1 MLTFRINLPHL
12 CRNEISSFRRDP
24 PKIALASSKTNA
36 NPTSVDG
43 PETMSP
49 KSSLA
54 RPSGRQLRAMA
65 LARHAVTKRQVCA
78 ICSMSGA
85 TTAAAPGRA
94 RNNAPTRP
102 TWPDR
107 RRAFSTAPATSD
119 VRAELEQALVQ
130 LQSQSPRLFNLS
142 RLQLALQGLRQA
154 PGEEAVRVAIVGLAN
169 GTSSGQTA
177 KRLLRAILS
186 DPLQDQ
192 QAWEQQLDSYDLTKP
207 LVVKISAGPH
217 LDEANIDVAGKED
230 PIQRLHISSPDY
242 NALGLEFLLLDVE
255 ASTLATDKPS
265 IKHLEDAAL
274 VPSVATR
281 SADGRISQTPAPVHQ
296 ALIVADGLMGAVGL
310 ASLPVSESGGAIT
323 AAVDMKGLAGD
334 ELDAPFNIIDV
345 AQAEDG
351 IRLFRDGP
359 ENAMQY
365 ERLWFASKVP
375 ALTNWLKAGLK
386 SEQAATKPAV
396 KQLLASLLDNAQ
408 SAIQVQESIIVAK
421 TLASKT
427 PLDDATGLHR
437 ALAEWAR
444 QAHSE
449 LQDELDL
456 AFTGRRW
463 RKLGWWK
470 LFWRVDDVGMLT
482 SDILSQRF
490 LPTAER
496 ELVYLAGRIA
506 ELRGSLP
513 AYPQPVSELPDS
525 PAVGPAKTALPK
537 WPGHISFTRRY
548 LQEET
553 VPALQA
559 LAQRLLVQSLG
570 TSGVATTLAGL
581 LYVSSFTSGFYEA
594 GAVAALGIVYS
605 LGRMQKKWET
615 ARRFW
620 EGDVREEGRKAVRA
634 VEESVSKGL
643 TAQDSLSPE
652 QTEQLQQ
659 TKELVSKAEELLARL
674 K

>member
-1 MLTFRINLPHL
+1 
-12 CRNEISSFRRDP
+12 
-24 PKIALASSKTNA
+24 
-36 NPTSVDG
+36 
-43 PETMSP
+43 MSP
-49 KSSLA
+49 KSSLVRYGGSSFRTVA
-54 RPSGRQLRAMA
+54 LTRQ
-65 LARHAVTKRQVCA
+65 AVAKRQVCA

-85 TTAAAPGRA
+85 GLATLPRRA
-94 RNNAPTRP
+94 RNNAPIRP
-102 TWPDR
+102 SLPHR
-107 RRAFSTAPATSD
+107 RQSSSAAGSN

-130 LQSQSPRLFNLS
+130 LQNQSPRLLNLS
-142 RLQLALQGLRQA
+142 RLQLALQGLRQT
-154 PGEEAVRVAIVGLAN
+154 PGQETVRVAILGLAN
-169 GTSSGQTA
+169 GSSAGSTA
-177 KRLLRAILS
+177 KRLLRAMLS
-186 DPLQDQ
+186 DPLQDR
-192 QAWEQQLDSYDLTKP
+192 QAWETRLDSYDSTRP
-207 LVVKISAGPH
+207 LVVKVSAGPH
-217 LDEANIDVAGKED
+217 LDEAAVDVAKKD
-230 PIQRLHISSPDY
+230 TIQRLDISSPDY
-242 NALGLEFLLLDVE
+242 NALGLEFLLMDVE
-255 ASTLATDKPS
+255 ASVLAGQQS

-281 SADGRISQTPAPVHQ
+281 SADGRVSQMPAPIHQ

-310 ASLPVSESGGAIT
+310 ASLPVFESGGAIA
-323 AAVDMKGLAGD
+323 AAVDMKGLAGE
-334 ELDAPFNIIDV
+334 ELYAPFNVIDV

-351 IRLFRDGP
+351 IRLFREGP
-359 ENAMQY
+359 QNAMQY

-375 ALTNWLKAGLK
+375 ALAAWLKAGLRTEK
-386 SEQAATKPAV
+386 NAATKPAV
-396 KQLLASLLDNAQ
+396 KQLLASLLDSAQ
-408 SAIQVQESIIVAK
+408 SAIQAEESLIVAK

-427 PLDDATGLHR
+427 PLDDATGLHTG
-437 ALAEWAR
+437 LAAWAR

-506 ELRGSLP
+506 ELRGEP
-513 AYPQPVSELPDS
+513 PRYPQPVSELPDS
-525 PAVGPAKTALPK
+525 PAAAAKTAAALPK

-548 LQEET
+548 LQDET

-559 LAQRLLVQSLG
+559 TAHRLLVQSLG
-570 TSGVATTLAGL
+570 TSSVAATLAGM

-634 VEESVSKGL
+634 VEESVSQAL
-643 TAQDSLSPE
+643 VAQDSVSPAQAE
-652 QTEQLQQ
+652 ELQKA
-659 TKELVSKAEELLARL
+659 KELISRAEELLSRL
-674 K
+674 E

>member
-1 MLTFRINLPHL
+1 
-12 CRNEISSFRRDP
+12 
-24 PKIALASSKTNA
+24 
-36 NPTSVDG
+36 
-43 PETMSP
+43 MSP
-49 KSSLA
+49 KSSLV
-54 RPSGRQLRAMA
+54 RYGGGSLRAVA
-65 LARHAVTKRQVCA
+65 LTRQAAAKRQVCA

-85 TTAAAPGRA
+85 GLATLPRRA
-94 RNNAPTRP
+94 RNNAPIRP
-102 TWPDR
+102 GLPYR
-107 RRAFSTAPATSD
+107 RQSSSTAGSN

-130 LQSQSPRLFNLS
+130 LQNQSPRLLNLS
-142 RLQLALQGLRQA
+142 RLQLALQGLRQT
-154 PGEEAVRVAIVGLAN
+154 PGEETVRVAILGLAN
-169 GTSSGQTA
+169 GSSAGSTA

-186 DPLQDQ
+186 DPLQDR
-192 QAWEQQLDSYDLTKP
+192 QAWETRLDSYDLTRP
-207 LVVKISAGPH
+207 LVVKVSAGPH
-217 LDEANIDVAGKED
+217 LDEAAIDVAKKD
-230 PIQRLHISSPDY
+230 TIQRLDISSPDY
-242 NALGLEFLLLDVE
+242 NALGLEFLLMDVE
-255 ASTLATDKPS
+255 ASVLAGQQS
-265 IKHLEDAAL
+265 IKHLEDAAF

-281 SADGRISQTPAPVHQ
+281 SADGRVSQTPAPVHQ
-296 ALIVADGLMGAVGL
+296 ALVVADGLMGAVAM
-310 ASLPVSESGGAIT
+310 ASLPVSESGGAIA
-323 AAVDMKGLAGD
+323 AAVDMKGLAGE
-334 ELDAPFNIIDV
+334 ELYAPFNVIDV

-351 IRLFRDGP
+351 IRLFREGP
-359 ENAMQY
+359 QNAMQY

-375 ALTNWLKAGLK
+375 ALTAWLKAGLRTEK
-386 SEQAATKPAV
+386 AAMKPAV
-396 KQLLASLLDNAQ
+396 KQLLASLLDSAQ
-408 SAIQVQESIIVAK
+408 SAIQAEESLIVAK

-427 PLDDATGLHR
+427 PLDDATGLHTG
-437 ALAEWAR
+437 LAAWAR

-463 RKLGWWK
+463 RRLGWWK

-506 ELRGSLP
+506 ELRGEP
-513 AYPQPVSELPDS
+513 PRYPQPVSELPDS
-525 PAVGPAKTALPK
+525 PAAAAKTAVALLK

-548 LQEET
+548 LQDET

-559 LAQRLLVQSLG
+559 TAQRLLMQSLG
-570 TSGVATTLAGL
+570 TSSVAATLAGM

-634 VEESVSKGL
+634 VGESVSQAL
-643 TAQDSLSPE
+643 VAQDSVSPAQAE
-652 QTEQLQQ
+652 ELQKA
-659 TKELVSKAEELLARL
+659 KELVSRAEELLSRL
-674 K
+674 E

>member
-1 MLTFRINLPHL
+1 
-12 CRNEISSFRRDP
+12 
-24 PKIALASSKTNA
+24 
-36 NPTSVDG
+36 
-43 PETMSP
+43 MSP
-49 KSSLA
+49 KSSLV
-54 RPSGRQLRAMA
+54 RSGGGPLRAAAM
-65 LARHAVTKRQVCA
+65 ARHAAAKRQVCA
-78 ICSMSGA
+78 ICSMTGGA
-85 TTAAAPGRA
+85 GPATIPRRA
-94 RNNAPTRP
+94 RNNAPIRSSL
-102 TWPDR
+102 PDR
-107 RRAFSTAPATSD
+107 RQSLSTAPAAND

-154 PGEEAVRVAIVGLAN
+154 PGEEAVRVAILGLAN
-169 GTSSGQTA
+169 GSSSGQTA

-192 QAWEQQLDSYDLTKP
+192 QAWEKQLDSYDLTKP

-217 LDEANIDVAGKED
+217 LDEANIDVAKEK

-242 NALGLEFLLLDVE
+242 DALGLEFLLIDVE
-255 ASTLATDKPS
+255 ASTLAAEQPS
-265 IKHLEDAAL
+265 IKHLEDIAL

-281 SADGRISQTPAPVHQ
+281 SADGRVSQTPAPVHQ

-323 AAVDMKGLAGD
+323 GAVDLKGLAGE
-334 ELDAPFNIIDV
+334 ELHAPFQVIDV

-351 IRLFRDGP
+351 VRLFREGP
-359 ENAMQY
+359 QNAMQY
-365 ERLWFASKVP
+365 ERLWFASNVP
-375 ALTNWLKAGLK
+375 ALTAWLKAGLK
-386 SEQAATKPAV
+386 TEDATTKPAV
-396 KQLLASLLDNAQ
+396 KQLLASILDNAQ
-408 SAIQVQESIIVAK
+408 SAIQIEESIIVSR

-437 ALAEWAR
+437 GLAEWAR

-496 ELVYLAGRIA
+496 ELVYLTGRIA
-506 ELRGSLP
+506 ELRGAP
-513 AYPQPVSELPDS
+513 PQYPQPVSELPES
-525 PAVGPAKTALPK
+525 PAAAAIVGPAKTALPK
-537 WPGHISFTRRY
+537 WPGHIAFTRRY
-548 LQEET
+548 LRDET
-553 VPALQA
+553 VPALQST
-559 LAQRLLVQSLG
+559 AQRLLVQSLG
-570 TSGVATTLAGL
+570 TSSVATTLAGL
-581 LYVSSFTSGFYEA
+581 LYLSSFTAGIYEA
-594 GAVAALGIVYS
+594 GAVAALGIIYS
-605 LGRMQKKWET
+605 LGRLQKKWET

-634 VEESVSKGL
+634 VEESVSQAL
-643 TAQDSLSPE
+643 VAQEAVSPAQAE
-652 QTEQLQQ
+652 ELQRS
-659 TKELVSKAEELLARL
+659 KELVTEAEDLLSRL

>member
-1 MLTFRINLPHL
+1 
-12 CRNEISSFRRDP
+12 
-24 PKIALASSKTNA
+24 
-36 NPTSVDG
+36 
-43 PETMSP
+43 MSP
-49 KSSLA
+49 KSSLV
-54 RPSGRQLRAMA
+54 RSGGGPLRAVA
-65 LARHAVTKRQVCA
+65 LTRQAAARRQVCA
-78 ICSMSGA
+78 ICSMSGG
-85 TTAAAPGRA
+85 TSVAAAATPRRA
-94 RNNAPTRP
+94 RNNAPIRP
-102 TWPDR
+102 TLPDR
-107 RRAFSTAPATSD
+107 RQPLSTAAEAGN

-154 PGEEAVRVAIVGLAN
+154 PGEEAVRVAILGLAH
-169 GTSSGQTA
+169 GASSGQTA

-192 QAWEQQLDSYDLTKP
+192 QAWETQLDSYDLTKP
-207 LVVKISAGPH
+207 LVVKISAGPP
-217 LDEANIDVAGKED
+217 LDEANIDVAKED
-230 PIQRLHISSPDY
+230 PVQRLHISSPGYD
-242 NALGLEFLLLDVE
+242 ALGLEFLLLDVE
-255 ASTLATDKPS
+255 ASALALGQSS
-265 IKHLEDAAL
+265 IKLLEDAAL

-310 ASLPVSESGGAIT
+310 ASLPISECGGAIT
-323 AAVDMKGLAGD
+323 TAVDMKGLTGEA
-334 ELDAPFNIIDV
+334 LDAPFSVIDV

-351 IRLFRDGP
+351 VRLFREGP
-359 ENAMQY
+359 QNAMQY

-375 ALTNWLKAGLK
+375 ALTAWLKAGLK
-386 SEQAATKPAV
+386 TEDAATKPAV
-396 KQLLASLLDNAQ
+396 KQLLASLLENAQ
-408 SAIQVQESIIVAK
+408 SAIQTEESIVISK
-421 TLASKT
+421 TLTSKT
-427 PLDDATGLHR
+427 PLDDATGLHK

-449 LQDELDL
+449 LTDQLDL

-506 ELRGSLP
+506 ELRDQLP
-513 AYPQPVSELPDS
+513 QYPQPASELPDS
-525 PAVGPAKTALPK
+525 PAVGLAKPALPK
-537 WPGHISFTRRY
+537 WPGHIAFTRRY

-570 TSGVATTLAGL
+570 TSGVATTVAGL

-594 GAVAALGIVYS
+594 GAIAALGIVYS

-634 VEESVSKGL
+634 VEESVSKAL
-643 TAQDSLSPE
+643 AAQDSLSPE
-652 QTEQLQQ
+652 QADELQKA
-659 TKELVSKAEELLARL
+659 KELVSKAAELLSCL

>member
-1 MLTFRINLPHL
+1 
-12 CRNEISSFRRDP
+12 
-24 PKIALASSKTNA
+24 
-36 NPTSVDG
+36 
-43 PETMSP
+43 MSP
-49 KSSLA
+49 KSSLVRYGGSSFRTVA
-54 RPSGRQLRAMA
+54 LTRQ
-65 LARHAVTKRQVCA
+65 AVAKRQVCA

-85 TTAAAPGRA
+85 GLATLPRRA
-94 RNNAPTRP
+94 RNNAPIRP
-102 TWPDR
+102 SLPHR
-107 RRAFSTAPATSD
+107 RQSSSAAGSN

-130 LQSQSPRLFNLS
+130 LQNQSPRLLNLS
-142 RLQLALQGLRQA
+142 RLQLALQGLRQT
-154 PGEEAVRVAIVGLAN
+154 PGQETVRVAILGLAN
-169 GTSSGQTA
+169 GSSAGSTA
-177 KRLLRAILS
+177 KRLLRAMLS
-186 DPLQDQ
+186 DPLQDR
-192 QAWEQQLDSYDLTKP
+192 QAWETRLDSYDLTRP
-207 LVVKISAGPH
+207 LVVKVSAGPH
-217 LDEANIDVAGKED
+217 LDEAAIDVAKKD
-230 PIQRLHISSPDY
+230 TIQRLDILSPDY
-242 NALGLEFLLLDVE
+242 NALGLEFLLMDVE
-255 ASTLATDKPS
+255 ASVLAGQQS
-265 IKHLEDAAL
+265 IKHLEDVAL

-281 SADGRISQTPAPVHQ
+281 SADGRVSQMPAPVHQ

-310 ASLPVSESGGAIT
+310 ASLPVFESGGALA
-323 AAVDMKGLAGD
+323 AAVDMKGLAGE
-334 ELDAPFNIIDV
+334 ELYAPFNVIDV

-351 IRLFRDGP
+351 IRLFREGSQ
-359 ENAMQY
+359 NAMQY

-375 ALTNWLKAGLK
+375 ALAAWLKAGLRTEK
-386 SEQAATKPAV
+386 NAATKPAV
-396 KQLLASLLDNAQ
+396 KQLLASLLDSAQ
-408 SAIQVQESIIVAK
+408 SAIQAEESLIVTK

-427 PLDDATGLHR
+427 PLDDATGLHTG
-437 ALAEWAR
+437 LAAWAR

-506 ELRGSLP
+506 ELRGEP
-513 AYPQPVSELPDS
+513 PRYPQPVSELPDS
-525 PAVGPAKTALPK
+525 PAAAAKTAAALPK

-548 LQEET
+548 LQDET

-559 LAQRLLVQSLG
+559 TAQRLLVQSLG
-570 TSGVATTLAGL
+570 TSSVAATLAGM

-634 VEESVSKGL
+634 VEESVSQAL
-643 TAQDSLSPE
+643 VAQDSVSPAQAE
-652 QTEQLQQ
+652 ELQKA
-659 TKELVSKAEELLARL
+659 KELISRAEELLSRL
-674 K
+674 E

>member
-1 MLTFRINLPHL
+1 
-12 CRNEISSFRRDP
+12 
-24 PKIALASSKTNA
+24 
-36 NPTSVDG
+36 
-43 PETMSP
+43 MSP
-49 KSSLA
+49 KSSLM
-54 RPSGRQLRAMA
+54 RSGGGSLRAVA
-65 LARHAVTKRQVCA
+65 LTRQVAAKRQICA

-85 TTAAAPGRA
+85 GLATTPRRA
-94 RNNAPTRP
+94 RNNAPIRP
-102 TWPDR
+102 SLPYR
-107 RRAFSTAPATSD
+107 RQSSSTASAASSSN

-130 LQSQSPRLFNLS
+130 LQNQSPRLLNLS
-142 RLQLALQGLRQA
+142 RLQLALQGLRQT
-154 PGEEAVRVAIVGLAN
+154 PGEETVRVAILGLAN
-169 GTSSGQTA
+169 GSSPGSTA

-186 DPLQDQ
+186 DPLQDR
-192 QAWEQQLDSYDLTKP
+192 QAWETRLDSYDLTRP
-207 LVVKISAGPH
+207 LVVKVSAGPH
-217 LDEANIDVAGKED
+217 LDEAAIDVAKKD
-230 PIQRLHISSPDY
+230 TIQRLDISSPDY
-242 NALGLEFLLLDVE
+242 NALGLEFLLMDVE
-255 ASTLATDKPS
+255 ASVLAEQQS

-281 SADGRISQTPAPVHQ
+281 SADGRVSQTPAPVHQ
-296 ALIVADGLMGAVGL
+296 ALIVADGLMGAVAM
-310 ASLPVSESGGAIT
+310 ASLPVSESGGAIA
-323 AAVDMKGLAGD
+323 AAVDMKGLAGE
-334 ELDAPFNIIDV
+334 ELYAPFNVIDV

-351 IRLFRDGP
+351 IRLFREGP
-359 ENAMQY
+359 QNAMQY

-375 ALTNWLKAGLK
+375 ALAAWLKAGLRT
-386 SEQAATKPAV
+386 ENAATKPAI
-396 KQLLASLLDNAQ
+396 KQLLASLLDSAQ
-408 SAIQVQESIIVAK
+408 SAIQAEESLIVAK

-427 PLDDATGLHR
+427 PLDDATGLHTG
-437 ALAEWAR
+437 LAAWAR

-506 ELRGSLP
+506 ELRGEP
-513 AYPQPVSELPDS
+513 PRYPQPVSELPDS
-525 PAVGPAKTALPK
+525 PAAAANTAAALPK

-548 LQEET
+548 LQDET

-559 LAQRLLVQSLG
+559 TAQRLLMQSLG
-570 TSGVATTLAGL
+570 TSSLAATLAGI

-634 VEESVSKGL
+634 VEESVSQAL
-643 TAQDSLSPE
+643 VAQDSLSPAQAE
-652 QTEQLQQ
+652 ELQKA
-659 TKELVSKAEELLARL
+659 KEFVSRAEELLSRL
-674 K
+674 E

>member
-1 MLTFRINLPHL
+1 MTGGAGVATR
-12 CRNEISSFRRDP
+12 P
-24 PKIALASSKTNA
+24 PRARTNA
-36 NPTSVDG
+36 PIR
-43 PETMSP
+43 
-49 KSSLA
+49 SSL
-54 RPSGRQLRAMA
+54 
-65 LARHAVTKRQVCA
+65 
-78 ICSMSGA
+78 
-85 TTAAAPGRA
+85 
-94 RNNAPTRP
+94 
-102 TWPDR
+102 PDR
-107 RRAFSTAPATSD
+107 RQSLSTAPAASD
-119 VRAELEQALVQ
+119 VRAELEQALIH

-142 RLQLALQGLRQA
+142 RLQLALQSLRQA
-154 PGEEAVRVAIVGLAN
+154 PGEEAVRVAILGLAN
-169 GTSSGQTA
+169 GSSSGQTA

-186 DPLQDQ
+186 DPLQDR
-192 QAWEQQLDSYDLTKP
+192 QAWEKKLDSYNPRKP

-217 LDEANIDVAGKED
+217 LDEANIDVAKEH

-242 NALGLEFLLLDVE
+242 DALGLEFLLMDVE
-255 ASTLATDKPS
+255 ASTLATELPS
-265 IKHLEDAAL
+265 IKHLEDIAL

-281 SADGRISQTPAPVHQ
+281 SADGRVSQTPAPVHQ

-310 ASLPVSESGGAIT
+310 SSLPVSESGGAIT
-323 AAVDMKGLAGD
+323 AAVDIKGLAGE
-334 ELDAPFNIIDV
+334 ELHAPFQVIDV

-351 IRLFRDGP
+351 VRMFREGP
-359 ENAMQY
+359 QNAMQY

-375 ALTNWLKAGLK
+375 ALTAWLKAGLRT
-386 SEQAATKPAV
+386 EDAATKPAV

-408 SAIQVQESIIVAK
+408 SAIQVEESIIVAQ

-427 PLDDATGLHR
+427 PLDDATGLHKG
-437 ALAEWAR
+437 LAEWAR

-496 ELVYLAGRIA
+496 ELVYLTGRIA
-506 ELRGSLP
+506 ELRGAP
-513 AYPQPVSELPDS
+513 PQYPQPVSELPAS
-525 PAVGPAKTALPK
+525 PAAAAIVGPAKTSLPK
-537 WPGHISFTRRY
+537 WPGHIAFTRRY
-548 LQEET
+548 LQDET
-553 VPALQA
+553 VPALQST
-559 LAQRLLVQSLG
+559 AQRLLVQSLG
-570 TSGVATTLAGL
+570 TSSVATTLAAL
-581 LYVSSFTSGFYEA
+581 LYVSSFTTGVYEA

-634 VEESVSKGL
+634 VEESLSQALV
-643 TAQDSLSPE
+643 AQDTVSPE
-652 QTEQLQQ
+652 PAEELQRS
-659 TKELVSKAEELLARL
+659 KELVAKAKELLTRL

>member
-1 MLTFRINLPHL
+1 MTG
-12 CRNEISSFRRDP
+12 
-24 PKIALASSKTNA
+24 A
-36 NPTSVDG
+36 
-43 PETMSP
+43 
-49 KSSLA
+49 
-54 RPSGRQLRAMA
+54 GR
-65 LARHAVTKRQVCA
+65 
-78 ICSMSGA
+78 
-85 TTAAAPGRA
+85 AAPRRA
-94 RNNAPTRP
+94 RNNNPSIRP
-102 TWPDR
+102 TLLDR
-107 RRAFSTAPATSD
+107 RQGLSTAPAPSD

-130 LQSQSPRLFNLS
+130 LQSQSPRLFHLS
-142 RLQLALQGLRQA
+142 RLQLALQGLRQT
-154 PGEEAVRVAIVGLAN
+154 PGEEVVRVAILGLTN
-169 GTSSGQTA
+169 GSSSGQTA

-192 QAWEQQLDSYDLTKP
+192 QAWETQLDSYDLTKP

-217 LDEANIDVAGKED
+217 LDEANIDVAKEK

-242 NALGLEFLLLDVE
+242 NALGLEFLLVNVE
-255 ASTLATDKPS
+255 ASVLAAEQLS

-281 SADGRISQTPAPVHQ
+281 SADGRVSQTPAPVHQ

-323 AAVDMKGLAGD
+323 AAVDMKGLAGE
-334 ELDAPFNIIDV
+334 ELHAPFNVIDV

-351 IRLFRDGP
+351 IRLFREGP
-359 ENAMQY
+359 QNAMQY

-375 ALTNWLKAGLK
+375 ALTAWLKAGLK
-386 SEQAATKPAV
+386 TEDAATKPAV
-396 KQLLASLLDNAQ
+396 KQLLASLLENAQ
-408 SAIQVQESIIVAK
+408 SAIQTEESIIVSR

-427 PLDDATGLHR
+427 PLDDAAGLHNG
-437 ALAEWAR
+437 LAAWAR

-496 ELVYLAGRIA
+496 ELVYLTGRIA
-506 ELRGSLP
+506 ALRGGAP
-513 AYPQPVSELPDS
+513 PKYPQPLSELPDS
-525 PAVGPAKTALPK
+525 PAARPATTAPLPK
-537 WPGHISFTRRY
+537 WPGHIAFTRRY
-548 LQEET
+548 LQDET
-553 VPALQA
+553 VPALQS

-570 TSGVATTLAGL
+570 TSSVAATLAAL
-581 LYVSSFTSGFYEA
+581 LYVSSWTAGVYEA
-594 GAVAALGIVYS
+594 GAVAALGVVYS

-634 VEESVSKGL
+634 VEESVSEAL
-643 TAQDSLSPE
+643 VARDAVSPAQAE
-652 QTEQLQQ
+652 ELQR
-659 TKELVSKAEELLARL
+659 TKELVSKAGELLSRL
-674 K
+674 N